1 MHKVVAKLFE
11 NTRLSGLINLQT
23 THPIQNRY
31 KLSIALVLSIAL
43 ISCVYH
49 TTNQSESKE
58 DILVIPSLVTLGK
71 KPDFGAILDITEKK
85 RAFFAYL
92 VPGIKAENQRIL
104 NERHYISGI
113 QESLTVN
120 QLTESQLKSAE
131 KLAKLYQLPLHK
143 GNVTQ
148 NWLNEMKKRVNV
160 LPETLVLTQAANESA
175 WGTSRF
181 AQKGNNYFG
190 QWCYQKGCGLIP
202 LQRNDSA
209 THEVAKFPSAAE
221 SIHRYFMNV
230 NRNQAY
236 SELRNIRANI
246 AEQGGD
252 LLSSDSATQL
262 ANGLIRYSERG
273 QDYVDDL
280 QAMIRHNDEFW
291 QQ

>member
-11 NTRLSGLINLQT
+11 NSRLSGLINLQT
-23 THPIQNRY
+23 TYPIQNWY

-49 TTNQSESKE
+49 TSNQSKSKR
-58 DILVIPSLVTLGK
+58 DILVTPSLVKLGK
-71 KPDFGAILDITEKK
+71 KPNFGAIRDVTEKK

-92 VPGIKAENQRIL
+92 IPGIRAENQRVL
-104 NERHYISGI
+104 NERQYIAGI
-113 QESLTVN
+113 QKSFTVN
-120 QLTESQLKSAE
+120 QVTEQQLKSAG
-131 KLAKLYQLPLHK
+131 KLAKLYQLPLYK
-143 GNVTQ
+143 GKVTQ
-148 NWLNEMKKRVNV
+148 RWLNEIRIRVNV

-181 AQKGNNYFG
+181 AQEGNNYFG

-209 THEVAKFPSAAE
+209 THEVAKFLSAAE

-236 SELRNIRANI
+236 AELRNIRANI

-280 QAMIRHNDEFW
+280 QAMIRHNEEFW